1 MQTII
6 EVKNLTHVYT
16 DSENKEIKALD
27 GINLEIRQGE
37 FVAVIGANGSGKSTL
52 ARHFNALQ
60 RPSEGVCLI
69 EGMDTTVEENLWD
82 IRQHVGMVF
91 QNPDNQLIGNIVEE
105 DVAYRGADG
114 RNKNKSGCCAGGSR
128 YE

>member
-37 FVAVIGANGSGKSTL
+37 FVAVIGANGK
-52 ARHFNALQ
+52 
-60 RPSEGVCLI
+60 VC
-69 EGMDTTVEENLWD
+69 
-82 IRQHVGMVF
+82 
-91 QNPDNQLIGNIVEE
+91 
-105 DVAYRGADG
+105 A
-114 RNKNKSGCCAGGSR
+114 
-128 YE
+128 

>member
-27 GINLEIRQGE
+27 RINLEIRQGE

-60 RPSEGVCLI
+60 RP
-69 EGMDTTVEENLWD
+69 
-82 IRQHVGMVF
+82 
-91 QNPDNQLIGNIVEE
+91 
-105 DVAYRGADG
+105 
-114 RNKNKSGCCAGGSR
+114 RNKNKSGCRAGGGR